1 MANLSTISAS
11 ENKTGMDSSVQGSL
25 GTPMNLRAVSALGPK
40 EVFAF
45 RLDMASELLT
55 DLESEAHLIH
65 SLLACAKA
73 EVRLAESRM
82 TQARRRVQFLSRLCE
97 TSSESMDTAKA
108 KYAEVK
114 AEAAK
119 EGVDEASDD
128 NDDPR
133 NKLVNITLD

>member
-11 ENKTGMDSSVQGSL
+11 ENKTGMNANFQGSL
-25 GTPMNLRAVSALGPK
+25 GTPMNLRAVSALGAK

-55 DLESEAHLIH
+55 DLEAEARLIH

-73 EVRLAESRM
+73 EARLAESHQ
-82 TQARRRVQFLSRLCE
+82 TQAQRHDPSSATHSISF
-97 TSSESMDTAKA
+97 TSSMDTAKVQ
-108 KYAEVK
+108 YTEVK
-114 AEAAK
+114 AKAAK

-128 NDDPR
+128 DDPQ
-133 NKLVNITLD
+133 NELVSIALD

>member
-11 ENKTGMDSSVQGSL
+11 ENKTGMNANFQGSL
-25 GTPMNLRAVSALGPK
+25 GTPMNLRAVSALGAK

-55 DLESEAHLIH
+55 DLEAEAHLIH

-73 EVRLAESRM
+73 EVRLAESRQ

-97 TSSESMDTAKA
+97 TSSQSMDTAKVQ
-108 KYAEVK
+108 YAEVK
-114 AEAAK
+114 AQAAK
-119 EGVDEASDD
+119 EGVDEVSDD
-128 NDDPR
+128 DDPQ
-133 NKLVNITLD
+133 NELVSVTLD

>member
-1 MANLSTISAS
+1 MANLSISAS
-11 ENKTGMDSSVQGSL
+11 ENKTGMDPSIQGSL

-73 EVRLAESRM
+73 E
-82 TQARRRVQFLSRLCE
+82 
-97 TSSESMDTAKA
+97 SMDSAKA

-128 NDDPR
+128 SDDPH